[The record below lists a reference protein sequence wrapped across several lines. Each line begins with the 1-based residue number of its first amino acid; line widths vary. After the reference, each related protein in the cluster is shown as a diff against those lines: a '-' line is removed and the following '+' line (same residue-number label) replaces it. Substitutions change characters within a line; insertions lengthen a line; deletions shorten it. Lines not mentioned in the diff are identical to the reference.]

1 MGARP
6 QKLKLADA
14 AVKVAVPHVPR
25 GTGALPL
32 DEEHLAQVVELTGNL
47 PDALLRCGRFT
58 TIFMVER
65 PLKGWVLRQSNLAL
79 FSLASCNLQD
89 RLEEHLE
96 SASEVAKLDKLLKP
110 MLRPEPSARPTAQ
123 DLLQTLIRV

>member
-14 AVKVAVPHVPR
+14 AVKVAVPHVRR

-47 PDALLRCGRFT
+47 PDALLRCGRLPQFSW
-58 TIFMVER
+58 
-65 PLKGWVLRQSNLAL
+65 LKDHSKVGFCANQTSHSFPWQAATCRTDLKNTLRV
-79 FSLASCNLQD
+79 
-89 RLEEHLE
+89 RR
-96 SASEVAKLDKLLKP
+96 K
-110 MLRPEPSARPTAQ
+110 
-123 DLLQTLIRV
+123 